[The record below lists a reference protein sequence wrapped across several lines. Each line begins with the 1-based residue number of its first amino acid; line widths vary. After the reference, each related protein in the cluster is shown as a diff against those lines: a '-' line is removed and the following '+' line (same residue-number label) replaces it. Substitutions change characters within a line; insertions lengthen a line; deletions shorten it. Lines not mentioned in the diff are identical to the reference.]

1 MPVMD
6 YVWGA
11 LAGLAFGSAVA
22 YLNSRITKHYLD
34 KNRDRVGTE
43 GVGAVMGVNGL
54 RQVINVAALAIVF
67 FLRNVLPL
75 PFYAVIL
82 GTAAGL
88 TAVSFLFIWRL
99 SKNYGA
105 PPDKTDGE
113 ENP

>member
-1 MPVMD
+1 MD

-11 LAGLAFGSAVA
+11 LAGLTFGSAVA

-67 FLRNVLPL
+67 FIRNVLPL